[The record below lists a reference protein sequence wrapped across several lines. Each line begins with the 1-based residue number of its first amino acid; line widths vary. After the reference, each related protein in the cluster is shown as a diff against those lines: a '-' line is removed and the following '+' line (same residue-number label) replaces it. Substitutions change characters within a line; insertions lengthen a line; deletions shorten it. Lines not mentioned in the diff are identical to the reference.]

1 MLTPKFSWFLF
12 LLMGQFTFSDKTSN
26 SIQAFEPYQQKITDT
41 PLSFD
46 MVPIPAGEFMMGSA
60 PDDAHASKD
69 EAPLHK
75 VSLDGFWMGTH
86 EITWDIYE
94 LFLDKYFEAES
105 SEKQIPPEV
114 DGVTRPTTP
123 YLDMTFGMGK
133 ENKPAV
139 AMTQYGAIQFCK
151 WLYVKTGVFYRL
163 PTEAEWEYAAKAG
176 KDTPYFFGDTPE
188 KLGEYAWYNENS
200 EDITHEIGLKK
211 PNPWGLYDILGNVME
226 WTYDGYLPSYE
237 TEGEAAV
244 KNNPVVAATDLYPRV
259 LRGGHYQ
266 SGPADLRVTKRFPS
280 TPVWKQLDPQI
291 PKSQWWFPEA
301 PFLGLRLVRPQVTPS
316 VEEITAYYDQA
327 PIDDY

>member
-1 MLTPKFSWFLF
+1 
-12 LLMGQFTFSDKTSN
+12 MGQITFTDEVPN

-60 PDDAHASKD
+60 PDDQHANKD
-69 EAPLHK
+69 ETPLHK
-75 VSLDGFWMGTH
+75 VSVDAFWMGTH

-94 LFLDKYFEAES
+94 LFLDKYYEAES
-105 SEKQIPPEV
+105 SEKQIPAEV

-163 PTEAEWEYAAKAG
+163 PTEAEWEYAARAG
-176 KDTPYFFGDTPE
+176 QNTPYFFGNDPD
-188 KLGEYAWYNENS
+188 KLGEYSWYKENS
-200 EDITHEIGLKK
+200 ENITHEIGLKK

-226 WTYDGYLPSYE
+226 WTYDGYLPTYE
-237 TEGEAAV
+237 TGEGNTAQ
-244 KNNPVVAATDLYPRV
+244 NNPVVEASDLYPRV

-266 SGPADLRVTKRFPS
+266 SEPVDLRVTKRFPS

-301 PFLGLRLVRPQVTPS
+301 PFLGLRVVRPQVTPS
-316 VEEITAYYDQA
+316 EEEITAYYDQA
-327 PIDDY
+327 PINDY

>member
-1 MLTPKFSWFLF
+1 MFTPKFSWFLF
-12 LLMGQFTFSDKTSN
+12 LLMGHITFTDEVPN
-26 SIQAFEPYQQKITDT
+26 SIQDFEPYQQKITDT
-41 PLSFD
+41 PLSFGL
-46 MVPIPAGEFMMGSA
+46 VPIPAGEFMMGSA
-60 PDDAHASKD
+60 PDDPQANKD
-69 EAPLHK
+69 ETPYHK
-75 VSLDGFWMGTH
+75 VSLDAYWIGTH

-94 LFLDKYFEAES
+94 LFLDKYHEAES
-105 SEKQIPPEV
+105 SEKQIPAEL

-163 PTEAEWEYAAKAG
+163 PTEAEWEYAARAG
-176 KDTPYFFGDTPE
+176 QDTPYFFGNDPAQ
-188 KLGEYAWYNENS
+188 LGEYAWYKDNS
-200 EDITHEIGLKK
+200 GDITHEVGLKK
-211 PNPWGLYDILGNVME
+211 PNPYGLYDILGNVME

-237 TEGEAAV
+237 TEDENTAQS
-244 KNNPVVAATDLYPRV
+244 NPVVEATDLYPRV

-266 SGPADLRVTKRFPS
+266 SEPADLRVTKRFPS

-301 PFLGLRLVRPQVTPS
+301 PFIGLRVVRPLVTPP

>member
-1 MLTPKFSWFLF
+1 MFTPKISWFLF
-12 LLMGQFTFSDKTSN
+12 LLMGHMTFTDEVQN
-26 SIQAFEPYQQKITDT
+26 SIQTFEPYQQKITDT

-46 MVPIPAGEFMMGSA
+46 LVPIPAGEFMMGSA
-60 PDDAHASKD
+60 ADDPKANKD
-69 EAPLHK
+69 ETPLHK
-75 VSLDGFWMGTH
+75 VSLDAFWMGTH

-94 LFLDKYFEAES
+94 LFLDKYHEAES
-105 SEKQIPPEV
+105 SEKEIPAEL

-163 PTEAEWEYAAKAG
+163 PTEAEWEYAARAG
-176 KDTPYFFGDTPE
+176 QDSPYFFGNDPQ
-188 KLGEYAWYNENS
+188 KLGEYAWYKENS
-200 EDITHEIGLKK
+200 GDITHEVGLKK
-211 PNPWGLYDILGNVME
+211 PNPYGLYDILGNVLE
-226 WTYDGYLPSYE
+226 WTYDGYLPNYE
-237 TEGEAAV
+237 TEDENIALS
-244 KNNPVVAATDLYPRV
+244 NPVVEATDLYPRV

-266 SGPADLRVTKRFPS
+266 SEPADLRVTKRFPS

-301 PFLGLRLVRPQVTPS
+301 PFLGLRVVRPLVSPS